1 MHRIHFRGGAA
12 VLTVAFLSACAGG
25 GAPSTGLGNAAN
37 SALPAASVR
46 AAAAAS
52 SSTLSSCSVTAT
64 AQSAFQN
71 GTTGNVSVV
80 NANDMWYETYTTDST
95 GNELHLE
102 RYPSPGYVEQPWD
115 AGVENAYLLAFGD
128 NDLWVVANKYTG
140 QGVQIA
146 HFNGSSWQ
154 QIALS
159 GEDAGSFRV
168 TGISGLST
176 NDVWMSGNV
185 QPSGGDTLALAH
197 WNGTAFS
204 VAGVAPRYGTGA
216 GPLVEISPTDVWAL
230 TYGNQTE
237 AADAV
242 QWNGSTFG
250 FHQLPLPSGL
260 GSHTTDPVQISAT
273 GADNIWAV
281 GTINGPTTIN
291 GIIWRF
297 NDEWQEY
304 LYTPSDGETNF
315 LGVAPLDSQRTIVT
329 AIGNTG
335 GEAATYGYTG
345 TDRFHAIP
353 NTISNDIVGQD
364 AVVPGAS
371 SFWVPAQT
379 RGLLYGQVD
388 LVSCH

>member
-1 MHRIHFRGGAA
+1 M
-12 VLTVAFLSACAGG
+12 
-25 GAPSTGLGNAAN
+25 
-37 SALPAASVR
+37 
-46 AAAAAS
+46 
-52 SSTLSSCSVTAT
+52 
-64 AQSAFQN
+64 
-71 GTTGNVSVV
+71 SVV

-102 RYPSPGYVEQPWD
+102 RYPSPGYVEQPWG

-140 QGVQIA
+140 EGVQIA

-197 WNGTAFS
+197 WNGTTFS

-260 GSHTTDPVQISAT
+260 GIHTTDPVQISAT

-281 GTINGPTTIN
+281 GTINGPTTTN